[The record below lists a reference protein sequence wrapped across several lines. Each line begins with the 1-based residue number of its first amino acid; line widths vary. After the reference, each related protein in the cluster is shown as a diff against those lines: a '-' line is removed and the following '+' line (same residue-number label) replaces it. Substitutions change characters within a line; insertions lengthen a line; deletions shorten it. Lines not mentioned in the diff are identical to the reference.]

1 MATHNFQI
9 FDESL
14 TAIDT
19 DQEYLAESQ
28 RINGVTPGLAAPKLH
43 NKLYR
48 QCSVMA
54 YAIASVLAQRGY
66 DATDSDPG
74 GLINAIQRSFAGSV
88 NGNRPNASG
97 AVSMST
103 PLDAWPVGSIFMTM
117 SSANPATLLGGGTW
131 VKLQGQY
138 LLASSSAYTAGQTY
152 GSMTKT
158 LTEANIPGH
167 THGFTTGSAGAHTHS
182 LSNSTA
188 ASAGAHTHSGTAA
201 SAGGHTH
208 NVSGTGAEAGAH
220 THSITANSNGAHTH
234 SLSNST
240 AASAGAHT
248 HSITANSNGAHT
260 HSVSGT
266 SGGAGSHSHTRGSMN
281 ITGDFSG
288 VGQKYGDLPPTVNGA
303 FYVKNTADEPPQG
316 VYVSNGGEIDDWI
329 GFDASRPG
337 AWTGSTSSAPN
348 HTHSFSATSTEN
360 GAHTH
365 SGTAASN
372 GAHTHTVS
380 GTAASA
386 GAHTHTGSAASN
398 GAHTH
403 TVSGTA
409 ASAGAHT
416 HSVSTVSAGAH
427 THTVSGTAA
436 SAGSHTHSGTTGS
449 TGSGT
454 AFNVQPLSI
463 AVNVWRRTA

>member
-28 RINGVTPGLAAPKLH
+28 RLNGVTPGLAAPKMH

-66 DATDSDPG
+66 NATDNDPA

-88 NGNRPNASG
+88 NGRVPNGSG
-97 AVSMST
+97 AISMST

-117 SSANPATLLGGGTW
+117 SNENPATLLGGGTW

-152 GSMTKT
+152 GAMTKT
-158 LTEANIPGH
+158 LTVENIPGH
-167 THGFTTGSAGAHTHS
+167 MHGFTTGSAGTHS
-182 LSNSTA
+182 HDT
-188 ASAGAHTHSGTAA
+188 SGTAA

-208 NVSGTGAEAGAH
+208 T
-220 THSITANSNGAHTH
+220 ITANSNGAHTH
-234 SLSNST
+234 SVSGS
-240 AASAGAHT
+240 AASNGAHT
-248 HSITANSNGAHT
+248 HTITANSNGAHT

-266 SGGAGSHSHTRGSMN
+266 GANAGEHTHSASAANNGTHTHTGSGTTAGGGSHDHTRGTMNITGSFFSEHNGCGYPYSGAFYYEGSGYRGIDGEDKDNAKTMFDASLSWEGATSVAANHTHTYSFTTGSAGSHSHT
-281 ITGDFSG
+281 ITIGNAG
-288 VGQKYGDLPPTVNGA
+288 V
-303 FYVKNTADEPPQG
+303 
-316 VYVSNGGEIDDWI
+316 
-329 GFDASRPG
+329 
-337 AWTGSTSSAPN
+337 
-348 HTHSFSATSTEN
+348 HS
-360 GAHTH
+360 H
-365 SGTAASN
+365 S
-372 GAHTHTVS
+372 VS

-403 TVSGTA
+403 TTSGTA

-416 HSVSTVSAGAH
+416 HTGSAASAGAH
-427 THTVSGTAA
+427 THSVTGTAA
-436 SAGSHTHSGTTGS
+436 NAGAHTHSGTTGS

>member
-1 MATHNFQI
+1 MAEHNFQI

-28 RINGVTPGLAAPKLH
+28 RLNGVTPGLAAPKMH

-66 DATDSDPG
+66 NATDNDPA

-88 NGNRPNASG
+88 NGNVPNGSG
-97 AVSMST
+97 AISMST

-117 SSANPATLLGGGTW
+117 SNANPATLLGGGTW

-138 LLASSSAYTAGQTY
+138 LLASSSAYTVGQTY
-152 GSMTKT
+152 GSMTKA
-158 LTEANIPGH
+158 LAVENIPGH
-167 THGFTTGSAGAHTHS
+167 THGFTTGSAGVHS
-182 LSNSTA
+182 HNTSGTA
-188 ASAGAHTHSGTAA
+188 ASAGAHTHT
-201 SAGGHTH
+201 
-208 NVSGTGAEAGAH
+208 
-220 THSITANSNGAHTH
+220 
-234 SLSNST
+234 
-240 AASAGAHT
+240 
-248 HSITANSNGAHT
+248 ITANSNGAHT
-260 HSVSGT
+260 HSVSGSAASNGAHT
-266 SGGAGSHSHTRGSMN
+266 HTITVNSNGAHTHSVSGTGANAGEHTHSASAANNGAHTHTGSGTTAGAGSHDHTRGSMN
-281 ITGDFSG
+281 ITGTYDFAYDYDGTS
-288 VGQKYGDLPPTVNGA
+288 YRNNFCDGA
-303 FYVKNTADEPPQG
+303 FTEGAVWSDTRDNLSWING
-316 VYVSNGGEIDDWI
+316 VANQWQKMN
-329 GFDASRPG
+329 FDASKS
-337 AWTGSTSSAPN
+337 WTGNTSTVAN
-348 HTHSFSATSTEN
+348 HTHTYSFTTGSA
-360 GAHTH
+360 GAHSHTITIGNAGVH
-365 SGTAASN
+365 SHS
-372 GAHTHTVS
+372 VS

-403 TVSGTA
+403 TTSGTA

-416 HSVSTVSAGAH
+416 HTGSAASAGAH
-427 THTVSGTAA
+427 THSVTGTAA
-436 SAGSHTHSGTTGS
+436 NAGAHTHSGTTGS

>member
-138 LLASSSAYTAGQTY
+138 LLASSSSYTAGQTY

-188 ASAGAHTHSGTAA
+188 ASAGAHTHTGTAA

-220 THSITANSNGAHTH
+220 THSITANSAGAHTH

-248 HSITANSNGAHT
+248 HGVSTVSAGAHT

-266 SGGAGSHSHTRGSMN
+266 SGEAGSHSHTRGSMN
-281 ITGDFSG
+281 ITAGGFMGESTR
-288 VGQKYGDLPPTVNGA
+288 K
-303 FYVKNTADEPPQG
+303 
-316 VYVSNGGEIDDWI
+316 GGEFEAFANQASGALYWGSPGSYGSDGGIDKDDYI
-329 GFDASRPG
+329 GYFDASRS
-337 AWTGSTSSAPN
+337 WTGSTSSTPN
-348 HTHSFSATSTEN
+348 HTHSFSATSGSA

-386 GAHTHTGSAASN
+386 GAHTHTGSAASA

-403 TVSGTA
+403 NVSGTA

-436 SAGSHTHSGTTGS
+436 SAGSHIHSGTTGS